1 MVDLETLPHT
11 EVRPVTA
18 SRTVVGGDNS
28 LPRST
33 VTAHPTVP
41 PLGSSLT
48 KVTGRDREAFQ
59 GVMSMPTMLCTRCHH
74 KRLNK
79 AAEDTSP
86 KFKVSKLLIWGVVL
100 VDDVAID
107 Y

>member
-28 LPRST
+28 SPRST

-48 KVTGRDREAFQ
+48 KVTGCDREAFQ
-59 GVMSMPTMLCTRCHH
+59 GVMSMPTTLCTRCRH
-74 KRLNK
+74 KRLNE
-79 AAEDTSP
+79 AAEDTS
-86 KFKVSKLLIWGVVL
+86 KFKVSKLLMWGVVL
-100 VDDVAID
+100 VDDVAVD